1 MKKKGLFLLL
11 LMALMIIP
19 LKSKAFTV
27 DPAGICNVSGGQQ
40 ANGTP
45 KQICYTGVSREITFI
60 TSNETPN
67 QKYFCLQE
75 DKELNG
81 ATYGDTAIH
90 TYSNEGYACAV
101 YQLLDEGSITLTN
114 LKTAIGGSDSGVIN
128 FSVTADDLSHYTL
141 STVSAGSAADTY
153 VKIQQKIWNTSAN
166 ATCSTSYS
174 EPKVEPKIEAN
185 LAATT
190 LTKDSEGDEYMYS
203 KITVT
208 KNSAVSSYVVSLQN
222 APAGTILSSNKTT
235 AGAIEGTTLT
245 ANEFYVLVPS
255 TATNVNITVK
265 ASHTYQSTA
274 LTNVTVDE
282 YKSGDASNQ
291 TLGKLSITTTT
302 TNKTTSG
309 QIKLTSNPVIDF
321 KVCKT
326 DSKTGAKMAGVTF
339 HVTSADGSTT
349 FDLTTGSDGCA
360 VKENVKQAKYTVS
373 EVAAPNGYV
382 KMANTSVDCS
392 STIIG
397 TTCPCDAKN
406 TPIVLKVKKIDR
418 DNQEQGLVGAK
429 MQILD
434 KDGHVFDEW
443 TSVLTDHIVNK
454 NIPFGKYILREEEA
468 PAGYIISTEIEFE
481 IKADSYI
488 IGNETK
494 QYGDDAIVTVTMI
507 DDVTKVSILKID
519 AATGTPLVGAKL
531 RIELE
536 DGTPVGEEWVT
547 DGNPKVFTKMAFGTY
562 YLVEVEAP
570 EGYVLQEERQSFTI
584 SQTAPEQE
592 IVIENHVVPNTAAAK
607 SALLISFAM
616 FDVALGIAIILY
628 VRKKQVTE

>member
-1 MKKKGLFLLL
+1 MKRKGLFLLL

-27 DPAGICNVSGGQQ
+27 DPAGICNVPGGQQ

-60 TSNETPN
+60 TSNETPD

-101 YQLLDEGSITLTN
+101 YQLLEEQAFDVEDFAN
-114 LKTAIGGSDSGVIN
+114 AISGVTNTLN
-128 FSVTADDLSHYTL
+128 FSVTANDLSHYTL
-141 STVSAGSAADTY
+141 SSVPGHSPADIY
-153 VKIQQKIWNTSAN
+153 IKIQQRLWTMNTNVSCPN
-166 ATCSTSYS
+166 GYTYPT
-174 EPKVEPKIEAN
+174 VTPKIEAN

-190 LTKDSEGDEYMYS
+190 LAKDSEGDEYMYS

-208 KNSAVSSYVVSLQN
+208 KNSQVPSYVVSLQN
-222 APAGTILSSNKTT
+222 APAGTLLSSNKTA
-235 AGAIEGTTLT
+235 AGVLSGTTLT
-245 ANEFYVLVPS
+245 TNEFYVLVPS
-255 TATNVNITVK
+255 TATNINITVK
-265 ASHTYQSTA
+265 ASYTYESSKV
-274 LTNVTVDE
+274 TNVTINE
-282 YKSGDASNQ
+282 YKSGDANNQ
-291 TLGKLSITTTT
+291 TLGKLSATIDMGE
-302 TNKTTSG
+302 KTTSG

-418 DNQEQGLVGAK
+418 ENQEQGLVGAK

-570 EGYVLQEERQSFTI
+570 EGYVLQEERQPFTI